1 MSYTEALSTITLEA
15 AGTIPIYGVVSVD
28 ANGKAIVTPAAGT
41 SASIVGIA
49 QNPAVAGEAV
59 TVAVAGISK
68 AVAGA
73 AVTAA
78 TPVIVSTTDGRCADL
93 VGADKTTRYV
103 VGLALSAQAN
113 AGQYFTLLVSPNRTL
128 DTVV

>member
-41 SASIVGIA
+41 SAAIVGIA
-49 QNPAVAGEAV
+49 QNPATVGQAV
-59 TVAVAGISK
+59 TVAVSGISK

-78 TPVIVSTTDGRCADL
+78 TPVAVSTADGCLADL
-93 VGADKTTRYV
+93 GADKATRYV